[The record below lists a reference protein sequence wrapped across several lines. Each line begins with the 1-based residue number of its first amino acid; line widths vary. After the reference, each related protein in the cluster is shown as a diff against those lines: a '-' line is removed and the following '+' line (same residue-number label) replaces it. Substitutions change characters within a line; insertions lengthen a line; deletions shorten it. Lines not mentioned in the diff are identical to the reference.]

1 MYYIFRLNNKM
12 LNRTGKSPVWGV
24 LRKSLNNRLPRLKF
38 MIHAGAGDEL
48 EDFSELI

>member
-1 MYYIFRLNNKM
+1 M

-24 LRKSLNNRLPRLKF
+24 LRRSLNRLPRLKF

-48 EDFSELI
+48 EDFSELL